1 MKHLSYTLALLTGAL
16 SLASCTAAQL
26 QSAAKA
32 APTVTQLACTAAQAD
47 LALTSAQAKGGAA
60 GAVANIGSYVNTG
73 CPLAEGAVS
82 VAANVAADPNG
93 AAWVQGLSAAL
104 KVAAAVPTPAAK

>member
-1 MKHLSYTLALLTGAL
+1 MKHLGYTIALATALT
-16 SLASCTAAQL
+16 LASCTAAQM
-26 QSAAKA
+26 QTAVKA

-60 GAVANIGSYVNTG
+60 NTVANIGSYVNGG
-73 CPLAEGAVS
+73 CPLAEGAVT

-104 KVAAAVPTPAAK
+104 AATVPPPAAK